1 MNPTQPNKT
10 TGRIEYIDALRGFTM
25 LLVVFGHVVTFC
37 LCTANQGISLNDY
50 FTQVRM
56 PMFFFV
62 SGFVLYK
69 DSVVWNSK
77 QIISFFRKKIPVQL
91 LSPLLFFLA
100 YIHFMGFPF
109 GDVVREHTKAG
120 YWFTYVLLE
129 YYLIYTAVRFCF
141 RGKWGHVIAVLI
153 GLLLYVIEWPPL
165 YDAIPLTKDWKEV
178 LSVPKWDYFLYFVLG
193 TLVHKNYPLV
203 QKLLDSK
210 WLLTFCILYYFL
222 INVFRDMMNL
232 NALSSVVLDRTLS
245 LTGLVILFAFF
256 RSKQAVFS
264 KERALG
270 RTIQYVGRRTL
281 DIYLIHYFLLPY
293 GMQFNKVFV
302 DHPMPVIEATVSFI
316 LAGIIIAFCLVISN
330 IIRLSPLLAQWLF
343 GAKLPPKAQEPSV

>member
-1 MNPTQPNKT
+1 MNPTQPNKSS
-10 TGRIEYIDALRGFTM
+10 GRIEYIDALRGFTM

-37 LCTANQGISLNDY
+37 FCTANQGISLNDY

-56 PMFFFV
+56 PMFFFI

-69 DSVVWNSK
+69 DSVVWNGK
-77 QIISFFRKKIPVQL
+77 QIVSFFRKKIPVQL
-91 LSPLLFFLA
+91 LSPFLFFLA
-100 YIHFMGFPF
+100 YIHFMDIPF
-109 GDVVREHTKAG
+109 FDAIGQQFKAG

-129 YYLIYTAVRFCF
+129 YYLIYAAVRFCF
-141 RGKWGHVIAVLI
+141 RGKWGHVIALLV
-153 GLLLYVIEWPPL
+153 GFLLYAIEWPPL
-165 YDAIPLTKDWKEV
+165 YDAIPLNKQWKEI
-178 LSVPKWDYFLYFVLG
+178 LSIPKWDYFLYFVLG

-232 NALSSVVLDRTLS
+232 NALSNVVLDRTLS

-264 KERALG
+264 IEQALG

-330 IIRLSPLLAQWLF
+330 IIRLSPLLAHWLF